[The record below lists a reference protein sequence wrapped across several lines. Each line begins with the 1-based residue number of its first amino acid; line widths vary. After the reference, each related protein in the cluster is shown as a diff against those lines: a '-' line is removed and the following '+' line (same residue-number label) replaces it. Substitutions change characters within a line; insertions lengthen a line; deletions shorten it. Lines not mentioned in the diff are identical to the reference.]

1 MVQVEKTGVR
11 ARRTAMPVPL
21 IFEISSPGRIG
32 CGPVQADV
40 PVKPVED
47 MIPARFLRK
56 EAPRLPEV
64 SEGEVV
70 RHFVNLSTM
79 NHHIDKGFY
88 PLGSC
93 TMKYNPKINE
103 AAVRLPGFAEAH
115 PLAPDEA
122 SQGLLWLISELERQ
136 LCEITGFDGVTLQ
149 PAAGA
154 QSELTGL
161 LVMRAYHEK
170 KGNGKKTILL
180 PDSAHGTN
188 PASAALTGYKPVQV
202 LSGKDG
208 RLDPAALKDVL
219 NDEVAGLMIT
229 NPNTLGLYESNI
241 REICDAIHSVDGLV
255 YMDGANMNALLG
267 MAKPAVSGVDM
278 CHINLHK
285 TFSTPHGG
293 GGPGGGC
300 LAVSE
305 KLLPFLPVPRVEFD
319 GETYRHAWDKP
330 DSIGRVHGFWGNVGV
345 MVRAY
350 TYIRMLG
357 SAGLERVSRAAII
370 NANYLFEKIRD
381 LFDQPYEGPFM
392 HECVVSGDR
401 HKEKGAKT
409 LDIAKRLLDFGV
421 YAPTVYFPLIV
432 HEALMI
438 EPTETESRE
447 TLDRYAEI
455 LAQIVRELDENPEL
469 VLEAPH
475 TTPVRRLDE
484 ARAARQLDVKY
495 SFEED

>member
-1 MVQVEKTGVR
+1 
-11 ARRTAMPVPL
+11 MPVPL
-21 IFEISSPGRIG
+21 IFDISSPGRIG
-32 CGPVQADV
+32 YSPVRTDV
-40 PVKPVED
+40 PTRPVED
-47 MIPARFLRK
+47 LIPKRLLRS
-56 EAPRLPEV
+56 EPPRLPEV
-64 SEGEVV
+64 SEGAVV

-103 AAVRLPGFAEAH
+103 IAARLPGFAEAH
-115 PLAPDEA
+115 PLAPAEA
-122 SQGLLWLISELERQ
+122 TQGLLWLIFSLERL
-136 LCEITGFDGVTLQ
+136 LCEVTGFSAVTLQ

-170 KGNGKKTILL
+170 KGNGKKKILL

-188 PASAALTGYKPVQV
+188 PASAALTGYAPVQV
-202 LSGKDG
+202 RSGADG
-208 RLDPAALKDVL
+208 RLDPDALREVL
-219 NDEVAGLMIT
+219 DDTVAGLMVT

-241 REICDAIHSVDGLV
+241 REICDLVHSFDGLV

-267 MAKPAVSGVDM
+267 IASPAASGVDM

-300 LAVSE
+300 LAVSRD
-305 KLLPFLPVPRVEFD
+305 LAPFLPVPRVEYD
-319 GETYRHAWDKP
+319 GERYAHSWNKP
-330 DSIGRVHGFWGNVGV
+330 DTIGRVHSFWGNVGV

-357 SAGLERVSRAAII
+357 SAGLERVSEAAII
-370 NANYLFEKIRD
+370 NANYVFARIRD
-381 LFDQPYEGPFM
+381 LFDLPYQGPFM

-401 HKEKGAKT
+401 HKEKGVKT

-455 LAQIVRELDENPEL
+455 LAQIVREIDENPEV
-469 VLEAPH
+469 VLQAPH
-475 TTPVRRLDE
+475 STPVRRVDE

-495 SFEED
+495 SFGDA